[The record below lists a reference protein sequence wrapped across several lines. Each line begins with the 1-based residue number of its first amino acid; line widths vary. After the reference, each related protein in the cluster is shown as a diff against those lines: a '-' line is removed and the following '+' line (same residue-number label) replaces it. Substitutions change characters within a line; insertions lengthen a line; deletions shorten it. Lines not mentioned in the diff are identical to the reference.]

1 MFVDI
6 ILDVG
11 VVASIIG
18 CICAFVS
25 VRKNSKSTQSE
36 IELFPDRDIYA
47 DNINEDDKDSF
58 LAEYEQY
65 MENIVAQ
72 KNRGSVRMGI
82 GKCYTPDE
90 YYIYRKNVL
99 SKELP

>member
-1 MFVDI
+1 MLIDI

-18 CICAFVS
+18 CIYAFIS
-25 VRKNSKSTQSE
+25 VRKNNKTTQSE
-36 IELFPDRDIYA
+36 IELFPDKDVYV
-47 DNINEDDKDSF
+47 DNINEDDENSF
-58 LAEYEQY
+58 LAEYGQY
-65 MENIVAQ
+65 MENIAAQ

-90 YYIYRKNVL
+90 YYIYRDNVL